1 MKALERLFARRNPK
15 EEIVGVIF
23 GRMMMELALETNRQ
37 IGALIDRRG
46 EVAMLLVGD
55 ANGLPMAKQW
65 KLDRASGK
73 MRGLRLVRAAV
84 NQKRGGIENED
95 EAAINIARLDMAAVL
110 IPPKRGEAS
119 DLIRVEY
126 AYPKPEAETNE
137 CFYSEPVLLHELDV
151 DFLALMSALE
161 EEFSR
166 NSKASKSAS
175 GRERAFLVGT
185 SVKSMADA
193 KLSVEELENLCDTAG
208 MLVVGSVIQARDKF
222 DPKFLIGSG
231 KLKEIL
237 LEAARLQAELLVF
250 DRELSPSQLAAISD
264 ETDLSVLDRTMV
276 ILDIFAQHA
285 RTRDGKLQVELAQLK
300 YRMPRLGS
308 KAKAFSRLVGRI
320 GGRGPGETKLEIDR
334 RRSQERVRRLEKE
347 LELLSKRR
355 EVQRSARRANKAR
368 QVSIVGYTNA
378 GKSTLLNALTG
389 SDVYVADKLFATLE
403 PIARRLRLKS
413 GREVVAADTV
423 GFIQRLPDELKTAF
437 KATLEEISFA
447 SLLLHVVDASN
458 PNRESM
464 IEAVDELLEELKFG
478 EIKSA
483 LIFNKI
489 DRLSEEERAEL
500 MTQFPRAV
508 FVSAVTREGLEDLLL
523 LIDDRVFAADNL
535 IAGLSELKA
544 K

>member
-1 MKALERLFARRNPK
+1 
-15 EEIVGVIF
+15 
-23 GRMMMELALETNRQ
+23 
-37 IGALIDRRG
+37 
-46 EVAMLLVGD
+46 
-55 ANGLPMAKQW
+55 
-65 KLDRASGK
+65 
-73 MRGLRLVRAAV
+73 
-84 NQKRGGIENED
+84 
-95 EAAINIARLDMAAVL
+95 MAAVL

-231 KLKEIL
+231 KFKEIL

-300 YRMPRLGS
+300 YRI
-308 KAKAFSRLVGRI
+308 AA
-320 GGRGPGETKLEIDR
+320 
-334 RRSQERVRRLEKE
+334 
-347 LELLSKRR
+347 
-355 EVQRSARRANKAR
+355 
-368 QVSIVGYTNA
+368 A
-378 GKSTLLNALTG
+378 GQQS
-389 SDVYVADKLFATLE
+389 
-403 PIARRLRLKS
+403 
-413 GREVVAADTV
+413 
-423 GFIQRLPDELKTAF
+423 
-437 KATLEEISFA
+437 
-447 SLLLHVVDASN
+447 
-458 PNRESM
+458 
-464 IEAVDELLEELKFG
+464 
-478 EIKSA
+478 
-483 LIFNKI
+483 
-489 DRLSEEERAEL
+489 
-500 MTQFPRAV
+500 
-508 FVSAVTREGLEDLLL
+508 
-523 LIDDRVFAADNL
+523 
-535 IAGLSELKA
+535 
-544 K
+544 